1 MEEVMGVQFNPA
13 ETDRPRIYVACL
25 ASYNNG
31 QLHGAW
37 IDAGR
42 DVWELWDDVQTMLA
56 ASPVPDAEEYAIH
69 DYEGFAGARI
79 SEHQG
84 LDSVAQIAAFIVE
97 HGPVGGELLN
107 YLGGDVDEARAVM
120 ADQYLGCHASLADHM
135 QELTEETITIPDG
148 LRFYIDWQAMARD
161 AECGGDL
168 FTICTGHDEVHVFA
182 GG

>member
-1 MEEVMGVQFNPA
+1 MGVQFKPA
-13 ETDRPRIYVACL
+13 ETGRPRIYVACL

-31 QLHGAW
+31 HLHGAW
-37 IDAGR
+37 IDAAR

-84 LDSVAQIAAFIVE
+84 LDGVVQIAAFIAE
-97 HGPVGGELLN
+97 HGRVGGQLLN
-107 YLGGDVDEARAVM
+107 YLGGDLDEAREAM
-120 ADQYLGCHASLADHM
+120 ADQYLGCHPSLADHV
-135 QELTEETITIPDG
+135 QEVMEETAPIPEA

-161 AECGGDL
+161 AECSGDL
-168 FTICTGHDEVHVFA
+168 FTICTACDEVHVFA
-182 GG
+182 GR